1 MRVAILGATGAVG
14 RTMLQILEERQFP
27 VDEIV
32 PLASER
38 SAGRA
43 VHFNGREW
51 SVRTPSRE
59 AFEGCDIALFSAGA
73 TRSREWGPVAAEAGA
88 VVIDNSSAWRMDAR
102 VPLVVPEV
110 NGPAAAERPLG
121 IIANPNCATI
131 QLVVALAALHNV
143 RPLRRVIVTTLQS
156 VSGAGQTGIAAMEA
170 ELAGREA
177 DGSPFVARIA
187 GNVIPYIGTRRADG
201 WNEEELKIRA
211 ETRKILDLPQLPVAA
226 TCVRVPVVTGH
237 SISATVE
244 FDGDI
249 SLNDARIALSAMNGV
264 ILADERD
271 PFPIDAAGT
280 DEVRVGHVRVDEDAH
295 NVMHLWIVADNL
307 RKGAATNAVQIAQL
321 VSGERRSGGAG
332 ATAGQIP
339 RSSAPPL
346 ASVGGAKPRA

>member
-14 RTMLQILEERQFP
+14 RTMLQILQERQFP

-38 SAGRA
+38 SAGLS
-43 VHFNGREW
+43 VHFNGRDW
-51 SVRTPSRE
+51 PVRTPSRE
-59 AFEGCDIALFSAGA
+59 AFAGCDIALFSAGA

-110 NGPAAAERPLG
+110 NGAAAAERPLG

-131 QLVVALAALHNV
+131 QLVVALKALHSV
-143 RPLRRVIVTTLQS
+143 RALRRVIVTTLQS
-156 VSGAGQTGIAAMEA
+156 VSGAGQTGIAALEA
-170 ELAGREA
+170 ELAGGEA

-187 GNVIPYIGTRRADG
+187 GNVIPYIGARREDG

-211 ETRKILDLPQLPVAA
+211 ETRKILDLPRLPVAA

-244 FDGDI
+244 FDGAV
-249 SLNDARIALSAMNGV
+249 SLADARVALSAMNGL
-264 ILADERD
+264 ILASDRD

-280 DEVRVGHVRVDEDAH
+280 DEVRVGHVRVDEDAA

-307 RKGAATNAVQIAQL
+307 RKGAATNAVQIAEL
-321 VSGERRSGGAG
+321 LNADAAMAV
-332 ATAGQIP
+332 TAGV
-339 RSSAPPL
+339 RHA
-346 ASVGGAKPRA
+346 

>member
-14 RTMLQILEERQFP
+14 RTMLQILEERRFP
-27 VDEIV
+27 AAEIV

-38 SAGRA
+38 SVGRG
-43 VHFNGREW
+43 VQFNGREYR
-51 SVRTPSRE
+51 VREPSRE

-73 TRSREWGPVAAEAGA
+73 SRSREWGPVAAEAGA
-88 VVIDNSSAWRMDAR
+88 VVIDNSSAWRMDPQ

-110 NGPAAAERPLG
+110 NGAAASERPLG

-131 QLVVALAALHNV
+131 QLVVALAALHTV

-156 VSGAGQTGIAAMEA
+156 VSGAGQTGIAALES
-170 ELAGREA
+170 ELAGQA
-177 DGSPFVARIA
+177 PASTPFIARIA
-187 GNVIPYIGTRRADG
+187 GNVIPYIGMRRDDG

-211 ETRKILDLPQLPVAA
+211 ETRKILALPELPVAA

-244 FDGDI
+244 FDGEV
-249 SLNDARIALSAMNGV
+249 SLEEARVALGAMDGLL
-264 ILADERD
+264 LAGERD

-280 DEVRVGHVRVDEDAH
+280 DDVLVGHLRVDEDAR

-307 RKGAATNAVQIAQL
+307 RKGAATNAVQIAEL
-321 VSGERRSGGAG
+321 LNTNAAIASMAG
-332 ATAGQIP
+332 ARDA
-339 RSSAPPL
+339 
-346 ASVGGAKPRA
+346 